1 MLDVAWC
8 AFDVPLCVY
17 VGAQRLMCAPG
28 YLQELGTG
36 NWVNGQNSIFEEQVV
51 WRKIYFSHRPTAFT
65 AWLLVDSHS
74 LLPYT
79 PTHTQKPW
87 LAFDDVLS

>member
-1 MLDVAWC
+1 VLDVAWC
-8 AFDVPLCVY
+8 AFDVPLC
-17 VGAQRLMCAPG
+17 GGTAPDVRAG
-28 YLQELGTG
+28 LFTGTNR